1 MVAKGGYTLLM
12 RLIIAFARTA
22 AAYLLLLPACI
33 MADLAKAL
41 LYVADAL
48 AHAACK
54 IKGEPKC

>member
-1 MVAKGGYTLLM
+1 M
-12 RLIIAFARTA
+12 RLTIAFARTA

-41 LYVADAL
+41 LYMADAL
-48 AHAACK
+48 AHAACQ